1 MPGGKEPHI
10 RPQKTIL
17 AGTPRSMPRP
27 RSRARTPDMAV
38 RSPSNLLRLPI
49 SDSKCSLSGMTS
61 LQNRHSDAVRR
72 IVWSSENAD
81 SEPAPRVS
89 DLPCNIRREGG
100 RSLVIGGPSLVML
113 GGREGNPL

>member
-1 MPGGKEPHI
+1 
-10 RPQKTIL
+10 
-17 AGTPRSMPRP
+17 
-27 RSRARTPDMAV
+27 MAV

-89 DLPCNIRREGG
+89 GLPCDLSREGG
-100 RSLVIGGPSLVML
+100 QSLVLGGPSLVML
-113 GGREGNPL
+113 EGREGNPL